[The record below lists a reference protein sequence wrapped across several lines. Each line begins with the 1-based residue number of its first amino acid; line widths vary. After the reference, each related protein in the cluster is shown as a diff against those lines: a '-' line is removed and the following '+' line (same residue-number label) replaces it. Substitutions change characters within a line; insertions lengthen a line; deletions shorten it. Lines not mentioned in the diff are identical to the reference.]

1 MRTCYMHHLHTT
13 LDDIRIGEKV
23 FMAYRPDYDAT
34 MRVTNGVVASV
45 NATSVRT
52 TREGNDCPPL
62 DPFTEDQ
69 FGSLTFEQPE
79 PSLNVDMLGQR
90 CRKT

>member
-13 LDDIRIGEKV
+13 LDDIRIGEEV
-23 FMAYRPDYDAT
+23 FMAYCPDDDAT

-52 TREGNDCPPL
+52 TGEATTAHRSILLLRTNVAL
-62 DPFTEDQ
+62 
-69 FGSLTFEQPE
+69 L
-79 PSLNVDMLGQR
+79 PSSSQSRPSMWT
-90 CRKT
+90 C

>member
-1 MRTCYMHHLHTT
+1 MHHLHTT